1 MNVDKN
7 ARLKSR
13 TGAFALSAI
22 RLVQNLPR
30 DMVCSVLAKQFVRCA
45 TSVGANYRSSCR
57 AKSTA
62 DFISKMKIVEE
73 EADEC
78 DYWLALLVQAG
89 YLSEEQAQPLMREA
103 NELVAIVVASIQT
116 AQRNKAPAR

>member
-1 MNVDKN
+1 MTIDKN
-7 ARLKSR
+7 AKLKAR
-13 TGAFALSAI
+13 TGAFALASI
-22 RLVQNLPR
+22 RLVQGLPR
-30 DMVCSVLAKQFVRCA
+30 DMICAVLAKQLVRCA

-103 NELVAIVVASIQT
+103 NELVAILVASIQT
-116 AQRNKAPAR
+116 AQRNKVSAR